1 MRSQVGMATVPAL
14 GQFRGCL
21 LGLALGDALGAAV
34 EAFPP
39 AVAAAWAGGL
49 DVGII
54 PGTGPGGWSFGQ
66 VTDDTQLTREL
77 LQSIADESRFVPEAF
92 AARLLALVD
101 SGRLVGGGPAT
112 LGAAKQLARGVTWH
126 ESGMPSPYAG
136 NGAAMRAGPLG
147 LLYRHDPRHLTRV
160 AVDQARLTHHDSR
173 AIAGA
178 VAIAWAVAL
187 ASQEGSLE
195 ALAFLEGIA
204 DAVETIDS
212 GFARSLT
219 QLAGWI
225 PLAPRDAAGYLAAA
239 GLEPETRAG
248 WQGISSYVVSSVC
261 WSLYAFLRHPES
273 WWDSVRIAIA
283 VGGDTDTLAAMTG
296 CIAGARL
303 GGAAL
308 PGRHLSRLADR
319 GESLQEPLMSLAER
333 LSTLILRGDD
343 EDGR

>member
-1 MRSQVGMATVPAL
+1 MAITPAL

-39 AVAAAWAGGL
+39 AVAAAWAEGL
-49 DVGII
+49 DASVI
-54 PGTGPGGWSFGQ
+54 PGIGPGGWTFGQ

-77 LQSIADESRFVPEAF
+77 LQSIADESRFTPEAF
-92 AARLLALVD
+92 AARLVTLVG

-112 LGAAKQLARGVTWH
+112 IGAAKQLARGVPWH

-187 ASQEGSLE
+187 ASE
-195 ALAFLEGIA
+195 AEPVEAPAFLEQIA
-204 DAVETIDS
+204 DAIEAIDP
-212 GFARSLT
+212 GCAHALT

-225 PLAPRDAAGYLAAA
+225 PLTPPEAAEYLAAA

-261 WSLYAFLRHPES
+261 WSLYAFLKHPDS
-273 WWDSVRIAIA
+273 WWEGVRVAIG

-303 GGAAL
+303 GWAAL
-308 PGRHLSRLADR
+308 PARHLSRVADR
-319 GESLQEPLMSLAER
+319 GESLQEPLSSLAER
-333 LSTLILRGDD
+333 LSTLVLRGDSGD
-343 EDGR
+343 NR